1 MNSDTVCDSLNCLV
15 IKKNDNYDIS
25 KNTVLL
31 KSVLQLLLCAAE
43 FLPHQTECVLTLYGS
58 VKTQFS
64 SIKRHVFDM
73 LVFLY
78 SFFCQAEFSQFPPPS
93 DFLSSLRLLP
103 LKAFASH
110 LPVLACSSPPV
121 LPRADFVPS
130 ALLSPMS

>member
-1 MNSDTVCDSLNCLV
+1 MNSDTVCDSV
-15 IKKNDNYDIS
+15 IKKKNHDIS

-31 KSVLQLLLCAAE
+31 RSVWQLLLCAAE
-43 FLPHQTECVLTLYGS
+43 FPPHQTECVLTLYGS
-58 VKTQFS
+58 VKTQS
-64 SIKRHVFDM
+64 SSVKRRVFDM

-78 SFFCQAEFSQFPPPS
+78 SFFCQAEFSQFPPS
-93 DFLSSLRLLP
+93 DFLSSLHLLP

-110 LPVLACSSPPV
+110 LPALARSSPPV